1 MAYSRYQQYNPYND
15 WSVDSRGREVNA
27 LGQHKTVGYSP
38 KRTPARSFGGLNEH
52 YIRQNYDGS
61 REAID
66 EAAQEA
72 RKSGVLIS
80 KDGQRMA
87 DTWKNRGYSSRAD
100 QNPYAQPQG
109 PTPDQQ
115 RWADKAAANKLEAGD
130 GQMPNP
136 DGLDEYGEEP
146 APATTSTSILQPSKV
161 VGGVVQPA
169 VVGTTRASQNP
180 YFSRAGNIE
189 NAKAAGEFDSVR
201 DKYNADSE
209 GSGYRMDENGTIT
222 TLSKT
227 DDGTGT
233 SPFARERFGPRAE
246 EMRAERDFAKGEAP
260 VRFTDPNVGPNADE
274 MNMRPI
280 RAEKINPY
288 GTATATLTPDGSAAK
303 PGGTMTD
310 PLTGKT
316 VPMRQ
321 WAADQSAVQAT
332 KYGPGR
338 DASGNLIDGPSAAQA
353 GKNFFNP
360 SKVPLGQD
368 DADQYRQIARGGDIT
383 KKKDNIAKGVPGGG
397 NRAEKSNPY
406 VTPDKME
413 QSQKAVPINRPIFSK
428 SESDS
433 EIKQRLE
440 NTKGT
445 NSWHLKQSKK
455 LFEDIRATEELIRQ
469 YVEREAGLNERKLTP
484 EGLKSL
490 KDGNAKLIA
499 EERSK
504 LADLQKKYRQ
514 SQEANKTPIAEPKA

>member
-1 MAYSRYQQYNPYND
+1 MAYSRSQQYNPYND
-15 WSVDSRGREVNA
+15 WSLDSRGREVNG

-38 KRTPARSFGGLNEH
+38 KRTPSRSFGGLNEH
-52 YIRQNYDGS
+52 YLRQNYDGS

-87 DTWKNRGYSSRAD
+87 DTWKNRGYSSRSD
-100 QNPYAQPQG
+100 QNPYARPQG

-115 RWADKAAANKLEAGD
+115 RWADKAAASKLEAGD
-130 GQMPNP
+130 GQMPEMP
-136 DGLDEYGEEP
+136 DDGSGDGSP
-146 APATTSTSILQPSKV
+146 APATKP
-161 VGGVVQPA
+161 
-169 VVGTTRASQNP
+169 TRAAANP

-246 EMRAERDFAKGEAP
+246 EIRAQRDFAKGEAP

-288 GTATATLTPDGSAAK
+288 GTATATLTPDGSAPMGDRA
-303 PGGTMTD
+303 TTTD

-332 KYGPGR
+332 KYGP
-338 DASGNLIDGPSAAQA
+338 DAARA
-353 GKNFFNP
+353 GKDFFNP

-368 DADQYRQIARGGDIT
+368 DAEQYRKIARGGKMT
-383 KKKDNIAKGVPGGG
+383 GGG
-397 NRAEKSNPY
+397 KSR
-406 VTPDKME
+406 V
-413 QSQKAVPINRPIFSK
+413 
-428 SESDS
+428 
-433 EIKQRLE
+433 
-440 NTKGT
+440 
-445 NSWHLKQSKK
+445 
-455 LFEDIRATEELIRQ
+455 
-469 YVEREAGLNERKLTP
+469 
-484 EGLKSL
+484 
-490 KDGNAKLIA
+490 
-499 EERSK
+499 
-504 LADLQKKYRQ
+504 
-514 SQEANKTPIAEPKA
+514 

>member
-1 MAYSRYQQYNPYND
+1 MAYSRSQQFNPYNQ

-38 KRTPARSFGGLNEH
+38 KRTPSRSFGGLNEH
-52 YIRQNYDGS
+52 YLRQNYDGS

-87 DTWKNRGYSSRAD
+87 DTWKNRGYSSRSD
-100 QNPYAQPQG
+100 QNPYARPQG

-115 RWADKAAANKLEAGD
+115 RWADKAAASKLEAGD
-130 GQMPNP
+130 GQMPEMP
-136 DGLDEYGEEP
+136 DDGSGDGSP
-146 APATTSTSILQPSKV
+146 APATKP
-161 VGGVVQPA
+161 
-169 VVGTTRASQNP
+169 TRAAANP

-189 NAKAAGEFDSVR
+189 NAKAAGEFDGVR
-201 DKYNADSE
+201 EKFNNDVNNR
-209 GSGYRMDENGTIT
+209 GSWMIYDGTIVES
-222 TLSKT
+222 SKE

-233 SPFARERFGPRAE
+233 SPYARERFGPRAD

-260 VRFTDPNVGPNADE
+260 VRFTDPNVGPNAEE

-368 DADQYRQIARGGDIT
+368 DADQYRKIARGGKMT
-383 KKKDNIAKGVPGGG
+383 GGG
-397 NRAEKSNPY
+397 KSR
-406 VTPDKME
+406 V
-413 QSQKAVPINRPIFSK
+413 
-428 SESDS
+428 
-433 EIKQRLE
+433 
-440 NTKGT
+440 
-445 NSWHLKQSKK
+445 
-455 LFEDIRATEELIRQ
+455 
-469 YVEREAGLNERKLTP
+469 
-484 EGLKSL
+484 
-490 KDGNAKLIA
+490 
-499 EERSK
+499 
-504 LADLQKKYRQ
+504 
-514 SQEANKTPIAEPKA
+514 